1 MYGNIV
7 QPDLIPKETM
17 VIALIYAHS
26 RSRIS
31 DDQIRF
37 MNPIGLSSKNP
48 QKPIFKKEYIEAIK
62 YFFEK
67 NQNTDGFKLVCLL
80 IRYPA
85 FYCYKSEDSLIK
97 GLLNDFIKFDS
108 YLKTDT
114 SLFQNI
120 GTAVSMHALI
130 PLWAVSIT
138 KYLTKRSLKS
148 LRKSFTYIADIK
160 FIRSFTVYLYK
171 MEIDGKDDKNTE
183 ISLLKKA
190 FEIVFDSTNQSS
202 SFNSSKLE
210 ERSYNSLFPVFD
222 DFQKKRESIIYDF
235 NQAVKK
241 FFEIDNSEKLDM
253 LVNEISLEK
262 YNIKISDDFKNRQK
276 EKAIVHPY
284 LNI

>member
-1 MYGNIV
+1 
-7 QPDLIPKETM
+7 
-17 VIALIYAHS
+17 
-26 RSRIS
+26 
-31 DDQIRF
+31 
-37 MNPIGLSSKNP
+37 
-48 QKPIFKKEYIEAIK
+48 
-62 YFFEK
+62 
-67 NQNTDGFKLVCLL
+67 
-80 IRYPA
+80 
-85 FYCYKSEDSLIK
+85 
-97 GLLNDFIKFDS
+97 
-108 YLKTDT
+108 
-114 SLFQNI
+114 
-120 GTAVSMHALI
+120 
-130 PLWAVSIT
+130 
-138 KYLTKRSLKS
+138 
-148 LRKSFTYIADIK
+148 
-160 FIRSFTVYLYK
+160 

-222 DFQKKRESIIYDF
+222 DFQKKREAIIYDF